1 MAVLHKDGNVAE
13 IVLAEDVEVGG
24 IVAMKNRCGV
34 ALHNGLA
41 GDTIAVAITKTYHEV
56 AKSDDVIEIGDL
68 LYWDGE
74 QITKTKGTNTYIGF
88 ALEAKASGVSEILF
102 KLNG

>member
-1 MAVLHKDGNVAE
+1 MAKLYKDGEVIEVVLTEDTTVDA
-13 IVLAEDVEVGG
+13 IVPL
-24 IVAMKNRCGV
+24 KNRCGV

-41 GDTIAVAITKTYHEV
+41 GDTIAVAIAKTYHEV
-56 AKSDDVIEIGDL
+56 AKSDDVIELGDL

-74 QITKTKGTNTYIGF
+74 QITKTKGTNAYIGF
-88 ALEAKASGVSEILF
+88 ALEAKASGINEILF